1 MMGERRPKWSPQFSM
16 FFVAQ
21 NQWNMQ
27 FGPIDFVQAEWPM
40 AFALC
45 LALYGDEAI

>member
-1 MMGERRPKWSPQFSM
+1 M

-21 NQWNMQ
+21 NRWNMQ
-27 FGPIDFVQAEWPM
+27 FGPIGIVQAEWPM
-40 AFALC
+40 AFVLY